1 MAYHEITTW
10 ACGVLQDTNG
20 RDVSKVLGAAA
31 AKEGKDIWIIDNYAD
46 LPDRVNVPVRKYC
59 KISDEKIKERF
70 LFENH
75 HPDIVVLMEDVYAKG
90 FNILRGAPDGVTLVV
105 NTNQDFDFILDMIP
119 DSNPDKKKLKKIAVV
134 DATSVAPEVDRDL
147 MDIEGA
153 EGSSEIGKG
162 IGACMAAVTA
172 KVTGIV
178 KVEDVIDVVSN
189 KDAAKKALDMVKVKE
204 LK

>member
-31 AKEGKDIWIIDNYAD
+31 AKEGKDIWVIDNYAD

-59 KISDEKIKERF
+59 KISDEPIKEKF

-90 FNILRGAPDGVTLVV
+90 FNILRGAPDKATLIV
-105 NTNQDFDFILDMIP
+105 NTNKDADYILDMMAA
-119 DSNPDKKKLKKIAVV
+119 NPDKGKVKKIAVV
-134 DATSVAPEVDRDL
+134 DASSVAPDVDRDL

-153 EGSSEIGKG
+153 EGSSQIGKG
-162 IGACMAAVTA
+162 IGACMAACVA
-172 KVTGIV
+172 KVTGVV
-178 KVEDVIDVVSN
+178 KLENVMDVVSN
-189 KDAAKKALDMVKVKE
+189 KEAAKKAVEMLKVKE
-204 LK
+204 L